1 VPTLQQ
7 FVAEITPENRYR
19 TERKAPAFRRGG
31 GSKRNSLAELRSR
44 QRGSGVVHQKGVP
57 MEAPDLMPLPPV
69 VSYTGMPGEKILIVD
84 DERLVRW
91 SLRQKCEEWGYEVF
105 EAAGG
110 ELGLRLA
117 QHESPDLVLLDVRM
131 PDLNGIQVLERLRKN
146 EDAGAV
152 IMITAD
158 PTLDD
163 VKSALKL
170 GAYDFVGK
178 PLDFEE
184 LRVTIQN
191 ALEATRLRGEVQ
203 SLRGEVRRRTG
214 YHDVVGVS
222 PKMTELMN
230 FVQKVAA
237 SEATTILIQGESGT
251 GKDLVAKAI
260 HYESARQNGPFVAIN
275 CSAIPET
282 LMEAELF
289 GHEKGAFTDAKQ
301 MKKGLFETANGGTLF
316 LDEIGELSPLLQA
329 KLLRVLED
337 QVIRRVGGVR
347 DMQVDVRVVA
357 ASNRDLEK
365 AVREGHFRQ
374 DLYYRLA
381 IIAIFIPPLR
391 EHTEDILPLVDF
403 FINLYNRKFK
413 KSVRGISPETRRLL
427 LAHNWPGNVRE
438 LKNSIERAMILEE
451 ESVLRP
457 NYLPFAVGAAARSGL
472 TAFEHTSAAP
482 DSSGKT
488 LANGRVL
495 PRLYIPEEGTS
506 LEEVERAMVELALRQ
521 ANNNQTHAARL
532 LDISRDALR
541 YKLKK
546 FELVP
551 AGDEEATNFIPSEN
565 TAG

>member
-1 VPTLQQ
+1 MPT
-7 FVAEITPENRYR
+7 
-19 TERKAPAFRRGG
+19 
-31 GSKRNSLAELRSR
+31 
-44 QRGSGVVHQKGVP
+44 
-57 MEAPDLMPLPPV
+57 
-69 VSYTGMPGEKILIVD
+69 EKILVVD

-91 SLRQKCEEWGYEVF
+91 SLQQKCEEWGYEVV
-105 EAAGG
+105 EADSGQSA
-110 ELGLRLA
+110 LRLA
-117 QHESPDLVLLDVRM
+117 QHESPDLVLLDVRL
-131 PDLNGIQVLERLRKN
+131 PDLNGLQVLEQLKKN
-146 EDAGAV
+146 ADAPAV

-158 PTLDD
+158 PQLDD

-178 PLDFEE
+178 PLDFDE
-184 LRVTIQN
+184 LHLRIKN
-191 ALEATRLRGEVQ
+191 ALEASSLRTEVQ

-214 YHDVVGVS
+214 YHEVVAVS
-222 PKMTELMN
+222 PKMTELMS

-251 GKDLVAKAI
+251 GKDLVAKTI
-260 HYESARQNGPFVAIN
+260 HYESSRQNGPFVAIN

-347 DMQVDVRVVA
+347 DLQVDVRVVA

-381 IIAIFIPPLR
+381 IIAVYIPPLR
-391 EHTEDILPLVDF
+391 ERTEDILPLVDF
-403 FINLYNRKFK
+403 FIERYNRKFK
-413 KSVRGISPETRRLL
+413 KSVRGISGDTRRLL
-427 LAHNWPGNVRE
+427 MAHNWPGNVRE
-438 LKNSIERAMILEE
+438 LRNSIERAMILEDE
-451 ESVLRP
+451 PILRP
-457 NYLPFAVGAAARSGL
+457 AYMPFAVGDAARSGL
-472 TAFEHTSAAP
+472 TAFEHSSSSA
-482 DSSGKT
+482 DGGGKP

-506 LEEVERAMVELALRQ
+506 LEEVERAMVELAMRQ
-521 ANNNQTHAARL
+521 ANGNQTHAARL

-546 FELVP
+546 FDLVP
-551 AGDEEATNFIPSEN
+551 ADEEGTEPVPSEN
-565 TAG
+565 SSSQQ

>member
-1 VPTLQQ
+1 M
-7 FVAEITPENRYR
+7 A
-19 TERKAPAFRRGG
+19 
-31 GSKRNSLAELRSR
+31 S
-44 QRGSGVVHQKGVP
+44 
-57 MEAPDLMPLPPV
+57 
-69 VSYTGMPGEKILIVD
+69 EKILIVD

-91 SLRQKCEEWGYEVF
+91 SLRQKCEEWGYHVS
-105 EAAGG
+105 EAEAG
-110 ELGLRLA
+110 EPGLKMA

-131 PDLNGIQVLERLRKN
+131 PDMSGLEVLDQLKKNG
-146 EDAGAV
+146 DARAV

-158 PTLDD
+158 PQLDD
-163 VKSALKL
+163 VKAALKL

-178 PLDFEE
+178 PLDFDEPH
-184 LRVTIQN
+184 VTVKN
-191 ALEATRLRGEVQ
+191 ALETTRLRTEVQ
-203 SLRGEVRRRTG
+203 SLRGEVHRRAG
-214 YHDVVGVS
+214 YHNVVGTS
-222 PKMTELMN
+222 AKMTELMH
-230 FVQKVAA
+230 FVRKVAS

-251 GKDLVAKAI
+251 GKDLIAKAI
-260 HYESARQNGPFVAIN
+260 HYESVRAEKPFVAIN

-301 MKKGLFETANGGTLF
+301 MKKGLFEMADGGSLF

-347 DMQVDVRVVA
+347 DMQVDVRVIA

-365 AVREGHFRQ
+365 AVRDGEFRQ

-391 EHTEDILPLVDF
+391 ERKEDILPLVDA
-403 FINLYNRKFK
+403 FIDRYNSRFRK
-413 KSVRGISPETRRLL
+413 SIRGISDETRKLL
-427 LAHNWPGNVRE
+427 LAHTWPGNVRE
-438 LKNSIERAMILEE
+438 LKNAIERAMILEDGQTL
-451 ESVLRP
+451 SP
-457 NYLPFAVGAAARSGL
+457 KFLPFSVADTEGRTV
-472 TAFEHTSAAP
+472 FERSAAP
-482 DSSGKT
+482 ESGPA

-495 PRLYIPEEGTS
+495 PRLYIPEGGTS

-521 ANNNQTHAARL
+521 ASGNQTQAARL

-546 FELVP
+546 FGLMHAEDEGTP
-551 AGDEEATNFIPSEN
+551 ASSEPSS
-565 TAG
+565 AP